1 VNSYERAD
9 LSDTGWDPSEP
20 ANDPPEDV
28 VELEV
33 DFVDHLDR
41 KLACTVGWNEMDCEA
56 EWVDCWDQEGVKVNV
71 DFSTREE
78 IVRKAVEG

>member
-1 VNSYERAD
+1 MSTHLRCD

-20 ANDPPEDV
+20 ANDPPEEV

-41 KLACTVGWNEMDCEA
+41 KLACTVGWNEANCEA
-56 EWVDCWDQEGVKVNV
+56 EWVDCWDQEGLKVNV
-71 DFSTREE
+71 DLDTRDA
-78 IVRKAVEG
+78 IVRKALGQ